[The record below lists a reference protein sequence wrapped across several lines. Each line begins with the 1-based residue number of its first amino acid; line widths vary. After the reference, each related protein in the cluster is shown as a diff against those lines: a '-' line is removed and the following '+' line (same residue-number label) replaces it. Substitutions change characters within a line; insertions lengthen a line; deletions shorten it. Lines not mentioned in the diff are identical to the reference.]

1 VQHIVIALFDQEAQA
16 RSAADALVRQGF
28 ERASVQVTGAG
39 GDPHAQEPLPPA
51 AAIEGGPASGLLH
64 RLAVLFGVD
73 DEPHVVHYEEAVRR
87 GGSLVKVEVD
97 GEARATQARDALLA
111 LGAANIDDRVEA
123 WRQAGWDDAGRAVPA
138 VRGIAVHR
146 QEVSIGGVRVYGQTA
161 VHTFEDD
168 AAAFRSD
175 FETRYAPDGGSWDEF
190 APAYRLGHGL
200 ATDSRYRD
208 RDWDAIEPAA
218 RRDWEE
224 RHPANPWERF
234 KHAIRHGWE
243 KAANRLR

>member
-1 VQHIVIALFDQEAQA
+1 MADCSDKSGATSTTRGGLLDSRTGKRCRSGLDPTALPSQSPDVVVDATLVGGLRRRLARRRPTPRMNRSSTSLLAGGAVQHIVIALFDQEAQA

-97 GEARATQARDALLA
+97 GEARATAARDALLA
-111 LGAANIDDRVEA
+111 LGAVNIDDRVEE
-123 WRQAGWDDAGRAVPA
+123 WRQAGWDDTGR
-138 VRGIAVHR
+138 
-146 QEVSIGGVRVYGQTA
+146 T
-161 VHTFEDD
+161 
-168 AAAFRSD
+168 
-175 FETRYAPDGGSWDEF
+175 
-190 APAYRLGHGL
+190 
-200 ATDSRYRD
+200 
-208 RDWDAIEPAA
+208 
-218 RRDWEE
+218 
-224 RHPANPWERF
+224 
-234 KHAIRHGWE
+234 
-243 KAANRLR
+243 